1 MHFNNIILIDNQ
13 SLNDNVLNATSQDVR
28 DLYRV
33 YEKDFLLFGY
43 SFTFRG
49 KTFPE
54 EKNKDLVHLI

>member
-1 MHFNNIILIDNQ
+1 MK
-13 SLNDNVLNATSQDVR
+13 

-49 KTFPE
+49 KKFPSQ
-54 EKNKDLVHLI
+54 KLMDLVHVL

>member
-1 MHFNNIILIDNQ
+1 MALFFLRP
-13 SLNDNVLNATSQDVR
+13 LKDVK

-49 KTFPE
+49 KTFPVQ
-54 EKNKDLVHLI
+54 KAIDLVHVL